1 MTVKENQVRI
11 VGLEDD
17 VKDIEK
23 RIIRLEHDF
32 SLLIGKMDIVIKMG
46 RITLGLVGAALG
58 LDLGINGGIV

>member
-32 SLLIGKMDIVIKMG
+32 SLLIGKMDVVIKMG
-46 RITLGLVGAALG
+46 RITLGLVAAALG

>member
-32 SLLIGKMDIVIKMG
+32 TLLIGKMDVVIKMG
-46 RITLGLVGAALG
+46 RISLALLAGILG
-58 LDLGINGGIV
+58 LDLSGGIV

>member
-23 RIIRLEHDF
+23 KIIRLAHDF
-32 SLLIGKMDIVIKMG
+32 ALLIGKMDVVIKMG
-46 RITLGLVGAALG
+46 RISLALLGGILG
-58 LDLGINGGIV
+58 LDLSGGIV

>member
-1 MTVKENQVRI
+1 MTVKENRTRI

-32 SLLIGKMDIVIKMG
+32 ALLITKMDVVIKMG
-46 RITLGLVGAALG
+46 RISLALLGGILG
-58 LDLGINGGIV
+58 LDLSGGIV

>member
-32 SLLIGKMDIVIKMG
+32 SVLIGKMDIVIKMG
-46 RITLGLVGAALG
+46 RITLGLVAAALG

>member
-1 MTVKENQVRI
+1 MTVKENRTRI

-32 SLLIGKMDIVIKMG
+32 ALLITKMDIVIKMG
-46 RITLGLVGAALG
+46 RITLGLVAAALG

>member
-1 MTVKENQVRI
+1 MAVKENRTRI

-32 SLLIGKMDIVIKMG
+32 ALLISKMDVVIKMG
-46 RITLGLVGAALG
+46 RITLGLVAAALG

>member
-32 SLLIGKMDIVIKMG
+32 ALLITKMDVVIKMG
-46 RITLGLVGAALG
+46 RISLALLGGILG
-58 LDLGINGGIV
+58 LDLSGGIV

>member
-32 SLLIGKMDIVIKMG
+32 ALLISKMDVVIKMG
-46 RITLGLVGAALG
+46 RISLALLGGILG
-58 LDLGINGGIV
+58 LDLSGGIV

>member
-17 VKDIEK
+17 MKDIDK

-32 SLLIGKMDIVIKMG
+32 SLLIGKMDVVIKMG
-46 RITLGLVGAALG
+46 RVTLGLVAAALG

>member
-17 VKDIEK
+17 MKDIDK

-46 RITLGLVGAALG
+46 RITLGLVAAALG